1 MNFTEAITAVTSI
14 TKRPDKATEIR
25 SNLNKALAFYT
36 LKADWAEDLV
46 EASLAIAAT
55 TYGET
60 VSLSSLTRFRKFKYV
75 KPRGKR
81 YYLTTIDPTQLLTPT
96 GSLQPNRFYVAGSS
110 LTFTLSEL
118 NTHLEIGY
126 YRYAPVL
133 TEVSG
138 SDTHWM
144 LTKMP
149 WAIIE
154 RAASQIFKSIGDDSS
169 ARFYEDSADEFFRA
183 ARRDFADLT
192 ANAATS

>member
-1 MNFTEAITAVTSI
+1 MNFTEAIAEVTSI
-14 TKRPDKATEIR
+14 TKRPDKAAEIR
-25 SNLNKALAFYT
+25 QNLNKAISFYT
-36 LKADWAEDLV
+36 LKTEWMEDLV
-46 EASLAIAAT
+46 EASLAITAT
-55 TYGET
+55 SYGET
-60 VSLSSLTRFRKFKYV
+60 IALSSLTRFRKFKYV

-81 YYLTTIDPTQLLTPT
+81 YYLTSIDPTQLLTPT
-96 GSLQPNRFYVAGSS
+96 GSLQPNRFYVAGSN

-126 YRYAPVL
+126 FCYAPTL
-133 TEVSG
+133 TESAG
-138 SDTHWM
+138 SNSHWM

-169 ARFYEDSADEFFRA
+169 ARFYEDSADEFFRT

-192 ANAATS
+192 SSQAS